1 MSKKDYID
9 AVNEINISEELKN
22 KTLANAIQKLDDTK
36 PKYNRMYPI
45 ASFALM
51 CVVLIALVLPNK
63 NIVQIKAAKDKV
75 ENTNQQ
81 LPKIKNFNNLYAMLK
96 SNSSDICIM
105 SENTGADS
113 TMTTEKSST
122 EPKSNTKKQIECIH
136 ETNITKTDGKNMYHL
151 TDEKVE
157 IINTQNKSS
166 MKQVGS
172 ITLDENFEPREMF
185 LTDENIIVI
194 GIRREKREENLEDV
208 YTIKRKIYISAQ
220 VYNIKD
226 KSNPILERTVEIE
239 GNYLN
244 TKMIGE
250 NIYLISNKY
259 MNYAYICNI
268 YQISELNENI
278 FKPEYLDT
286 AKNNQ
291 IQNVDY
297 DCIYYIPES
306 KNTNYLNILKF
317 NIKNHEE
324 TKIQCY
330 LGAEEEMYM
339 NIIQKIE
346 NGE

>member
-9 AVNEINISEELKN
+9 AVNEIKVSEELKN
-22 KTLANAIQKLDDTK
+22 ITLANAIQKLDHTK
-36 PKYNRMYPI
+36 PKYNRIYSI
-45 ASFALM
+45 ASLALM
-51 CVVLIALVLPNK
+51 CVVLMALVLPNK
-63 NIVQIKAAKDKV
+63 IIVQFKTARDEVESAKQ
-75 ENTNQQ
+75 E
-81 LPKIKNFNNLYAMLK
+81 LPKIENFNNLYAMLK
-96 SNSSDICIM
+96 SNGSDICIL
-105 SENTGADS
+105 SETTSADS
-113 TMTTEKSST
+113 TRTTEKSST
-122 EPKSNTKKQIECIH
+122 EPNSNTKSQMECIYK
-136 ETNITKTDGKNMYHL
+136 TNITKTDGENMYYL

-157 IINTQNKSS
+157 IVNTQNKSS

-185 LTDENIIVI
+185 LTDEKIIII

-208 YTIKRKIYISAQ
+208 YTIKRKVYISAK
-220 VYNIKD
+220 VYNIED
-226 KSNPILERTVEIE
+226 KSNPTLERTVEIE

-244 TKMIGE
+244 TKMIGD

-268 YQISELNENI
+268 YQISELNESI

-291 IQNVDY
+291 MQSVDY

-317 NIKNHEE
+317 NIKNNEE

-330 LGAEEEMYM
+330 LGAGEEMYM

-346 NGE
+346 NGK